1 MVVRKAVWD
10 EKGERQLKRGLRSE
24 VKKYFPSDQ
33 VETDEGLG
41 QVCADCGHD
50 IPLSDVTGQYKGK
63 CAKCREKQRARDI
76 VKNERR
82 SVVRQQYT
90 GETTT
95 GQDGVAEARKEE
107 RTKFNKAADEVRKSE
122 WYRKRFG

>member
-10 EKGERQLKRGLRSE
+10 EKGERQLKRGSRSE

-63 CAKCREKQRARDI
+63 CAKCREKQRERFDDAEKRRPIEIKRD
-76 VKNERR
+76 N
-82 SVVRQQYT
+82 
-90 GETTT
+90 
-95 GQDGVAEARKEE
+95 DGHYFSRKPIGGDS
-107 RTKFNKAADEVRKSE
+107 RILDSGGT
-122 WYRKRFG
+122 